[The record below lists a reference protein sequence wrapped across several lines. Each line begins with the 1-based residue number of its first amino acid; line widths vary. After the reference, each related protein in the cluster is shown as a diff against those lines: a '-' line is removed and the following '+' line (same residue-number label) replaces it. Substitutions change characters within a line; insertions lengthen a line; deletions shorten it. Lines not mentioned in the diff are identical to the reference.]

1 MYQCSK
7 VNCIILHLLHWYK
20 WLISNDIAIFD
31 KLFYISISIRFNF
44 CNIQNF
50 IFVKSLIDYV
60 KLIFCEIICVYKI
73 LFLYL

>member
-1 MYQCSK
+1 MHQCSK
-7 VNCIILHLLHWYK
+7 VNCVIYHLLHEYK
-20 WLISNDIAIFD
+20 CLILNDMDIFN
-31 KLFYISISIRFNF
+31 KLFYISFSIRFNF

>member
-1 MYQCSK
+1 M
-7 VNCIILHLLHWYK
+7 
-20 WLISNDIAIFD
+20 
-31 KLFYISISIRFNF
+31 SISIRFNF
-44 CNIQNF
+44 CNIQFF